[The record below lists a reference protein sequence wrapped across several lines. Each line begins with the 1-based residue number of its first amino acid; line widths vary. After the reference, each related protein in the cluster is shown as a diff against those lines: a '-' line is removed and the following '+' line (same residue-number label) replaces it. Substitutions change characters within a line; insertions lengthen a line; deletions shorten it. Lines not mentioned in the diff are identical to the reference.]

1 MDMTISEYFES
12 IKKNKAKLRQFIAA
26 MPKGGD
32 LHNHLTG
39 AAYAELYFE
48 IACKKKL
55 YVDYSTGKLYTTR
68 PDPSTVSD
76 ISKVKQLPPDPKD
89 LHESRMK
96 LIDKWSIR
104 NYQPYK
110 YALGPDE
117 YFFSEFG
124 MFGAAASDE
133 DLPDLLHEL
142 LLRAKEENVQYLE
155 IIGISPKAPDYAGL
169 SEAEYNDYNNKFI
182 DLCDSYYDYPPNKQ
196 VSLEELSKKVIESF
210 KSTGCL
216 NASISEYIQ
225 RNKDLAASVL
235 NVNNCGK
242 FLTSRFDTAPLLLD
256 DVAFRFQGYASRTG
270 DPVMV
275 LAQLYIVYEA
285 MTKIPDILVGCNFV
299 AAENSENSMRFYRAH
314 MAMFYVIRS
323 MYTEIPKTALHAGEL
338 TMGLIRPEHLTYH
351 IGAAVNYY
359 SATNIYVTLAERIG
373 HGVDIAFEHD
383 SFNIIQLLKGKN
395 IAVEINLT
403 SNEFILGV
411 KDDAHPFM
419 LYKDNDVP
427 MVISTDDPGIL
438 RTSLTEEYTLAVL
451 RYDLDYSFVKKLTEN
466 SIDYSFLSDKDKA
479 TVKSDYQDKY
489 IAFENMLADTLGLTK
504 E

>member
-1 MDMTISEYFES
+1 MTINEYFKS
-12 IKKNKAKLRQFIAA
+12 IKTNKAKLRQFIAA

-55 YVDYSTGKLYTTR
+55 YVDYSTGKLYTSM

-76 ISKVKQLPPDPKD
+76 ISEVKQLPPDPKD

-110 YALGPDE
+110 YSLGPDE

-124 MFGAAASDE
+124 MFGAAASDD
-133 DLPDLLHEL
+133 DLPDLLHEAM
-142 LLRAKEENVQYLE
+142 LRAKEENVQYLE

-169 SEAEYNDYNNKFI
+169 SEADYNDFNNKFI
-182 DLCDSYYDYPPNKQ
+182 DLCDRYNDYPPNMQ
-196 VSLEELSKKVIESF
+196 VALEDLSRRVVDIF

-216 NASISEYIQ
+216 NTSIDNYVA
-225 RNKDLAASVL
+225 RNVALADAGRNADGCS
-235 NVNNCGK
+235 K
-242 FLTSRFDTAPLLLD
+242 FLTSRFDTAQVTAD
-256 DVAFRFQGYASRTG
+256 DVVFRFQGYASRTG

-314 MAMFYVIRS
+314 MAMFYLMRT
-323 MYTEIPKTALHAGEL
+323 MYTKVPNTALHAGEL

-351 IGAAVNYY
+351 IGAAVNYQ
-359 SATNIYVTLAERIG
+359 SNATTYISLADRIG
-373 HGVDIAFEHD
+373 HGVDIAFEHN
-383 SFNIIQLLKGKN
+383 SFNIIKLLKEKN

-411 KDDAHPFM
+411 KDDTHPFM
-419 LYKDNDVP
+419 LYKDNEVP

-438 RTSLTEEYTLAVL
+438 RTSLTEEFTLAVQ
-451 RYDLDYSFVKKLTEN
+451 RYDLDYAFVKKLTEN
-466 SIDYSFLSDKDKA
+466 SIDYSFLSNTDKEA
-479 TVKSDYQDKY
+479 VKKDYQDKF
-489 IAFENMLADTLGLTK
+489 IAFEDMLVKSLNLTK